1 LDKQKKQPEIDTENK
16 EANNLPWELKMMLGT
31 LIVSGIMIALKIFG
45 VF

>member
-1 LDKQKKQPEIDTENK
+1 MDKQKKQLGIDTENK
-16 EANNLPWELKMMLGT
+16 EANNLTWELKMMLGT